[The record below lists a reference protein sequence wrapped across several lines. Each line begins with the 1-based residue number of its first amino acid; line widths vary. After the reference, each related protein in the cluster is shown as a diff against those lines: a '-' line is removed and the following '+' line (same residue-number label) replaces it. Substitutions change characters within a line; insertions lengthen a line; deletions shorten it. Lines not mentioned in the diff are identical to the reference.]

1 MLPLSN
7 EFHGMLH
14 SLERAPSI
22 ERTEKNIRKKD
33 QNFINFSGVESHSSN
48 DSFNIFFFRI
58 GIKTVKKKHI
68 AFFPSK
74 FRVEKFLVYIFS
86 LSFLFKQIMGS
97 LA

>member
-14 SLERAPSI
+14 SLELAASI
-22 ERTEKNIRKKD
+22 ERTEKSISKKD

-48 DSFNIFFFRI
+48 DSFNISFFRI
-58 GIKTVKKKHI
+58 GIKTVKKHI